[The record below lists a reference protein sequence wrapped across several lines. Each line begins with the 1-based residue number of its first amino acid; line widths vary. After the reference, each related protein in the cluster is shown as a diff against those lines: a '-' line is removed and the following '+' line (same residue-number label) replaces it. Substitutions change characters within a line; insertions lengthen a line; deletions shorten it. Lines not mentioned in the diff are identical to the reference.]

1 MSDLR
6 CFSREFLYEFIDL
19 YKQFPCLWQVKNRD
33 YSDRHK
39 KNAAYKKMIKK
50 VREVDKKAT
59 REKVIK
65 KINTIRGCFR
75 REHNKVLSSLKS
87 GSGTDNVY
95 QPNLWYYK
103 LLLFVLE
110 EPKPGKSESHLQ
122 NTDGDDMLDDIENQ
136 ESTETNTEE
145 IILPDSPSSVQSFK
159 RSEPSSISQAP
170 KRITISRNTPLGFY
184 VDESRESLKKT
195 VNTNNYRS
203 DDQYDAFAKHISA
216 QLRELPIRSFII
228 LQGQIQD
235 LINRERLAQLLPQQD
250 MQQQYDC
257 IPSTSHSDSLE
268 FSQELKEEIT
278 IEYDI

>member
-1 MSDLR
+1 MSSLLEKRTAVITLHNAGKQPSEILKQLR
-6 CFSREFLYEFIDL
+6 GVGVTRLFVYRTLKRYRETGD
-19 YKQFPCLWQVKNRD
+19 VV
-33 YSDRHK
+33 DRVRTGRPRVVRTK
-39 KNAAYKKMIKK
+39 KNIKAVRERIRRNPVRKQKVMAREMKISARSMSRILRDDLGMRAYK
-50 VREVDKKAT
+50 RFT
-59 REKVIK
+59 
-65 KINTIRGCFR
+65 G
-75 REHNKVLSSLKS
+75 
-87 GSGTDNVY
+87 
-95 QPNLWYYK
+95 
-103 LLLFVLE
+103 
-110 EPKPGKSESHLQ
+110 HLRK
-122 NTDGDDMLDDIENQ
+122 NQ